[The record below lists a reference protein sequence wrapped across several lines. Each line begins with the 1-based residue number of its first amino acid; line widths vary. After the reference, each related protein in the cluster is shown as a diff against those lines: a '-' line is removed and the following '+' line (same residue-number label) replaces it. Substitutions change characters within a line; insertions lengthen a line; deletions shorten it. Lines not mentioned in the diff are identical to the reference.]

1 MMVSILD
8 AVTKIHGRN
17 SLWEECLPHG
27 KDGPVEDRHGCGGMK
42 RLVAPS
48 LQSGSRETDIDA

>member
-17 SLWEECLPHG
+17 SLWEECHHRKAVTVGRMAPWETG
-27 KDGPVEDRHGCGGMK
+27 MAVE
-42 RLVAPS
+42 V
-48 LQSGSRETDIDA
+48 